1 MNPTLTSRQLL
12 AEVGASMEEKTDMP
26 LCYRPLLITSVITFV
41 PARKLQK
48 ALNDRGEVVSYKDVL
63 EWQRATREWLGL
75 PEVSRGK
82 PSEECKDAV
91 KKWLRENGKPTP
103 EEIDAGWLPLHLRRE
118 KAVNIRN
125 LSPRYQ
131 SMFESFRNQMDRLK
145 SADPADSAWDLLKEF
160 LSSESE

>member
-1 MNPTLTSRQLL
+1 MNPTITSRELL
-12 AEVGASMEEKTDMP
+12 AEVGAYMEEKPDIP

-48 ALNDRGEVVSYKDVL
+48 ALNARGEVVSYKDVL

-82 PSEECKDAV
+82 PSDECKDTV
-91 KKWLRENGKPTP
+91 KKWLRENGNPTP

-118 KAVNIRN
+118 KAVNTRN
-125 LSPRYQ
+125 LSPRYK
-131 SMFESFRNQMDRLK
+131 SMFENFRNQVDRLK
-145 SADPADSAWDLLKEF
+145 SADPADTAWDLLKEI

>member
-1 MNPTLTSRQLL
+1 
-12 AEVGASMEEKTDMP
+12 MEEKPDIP

-48 ALNDRGEVVSYKDVL
+48 ALNDRGDLVSYKDVL

>member
-82 PSEECKDAV
+82 PSDECKDAV
-91 KKWLRENGKPTP
+91 KRWLQLNGNPTP
-103 EEIDAGWLPLHLRRE
+103 EEIDAGWLPVHLRVE
-118 KAVNIRN
+118 KAVNTRN
-125 LSPRYQ
+125 LSPRYK
-131 SMFESFRNQMDRLK
+131 SMFENFRNQVDRIK
-145 SADPADSAWDLLKEF
+145 NADPAESAWDLLKEI